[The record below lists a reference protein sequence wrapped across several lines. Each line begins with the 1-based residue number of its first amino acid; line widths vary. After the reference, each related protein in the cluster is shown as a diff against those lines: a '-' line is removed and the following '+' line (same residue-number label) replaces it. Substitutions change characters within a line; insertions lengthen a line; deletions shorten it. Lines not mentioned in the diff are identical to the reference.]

1 MCSCIPA
8 SILWVAHNWRNP
20 VVRNQQNYPRS
31 GALDPTDFYGGQM
44 APRLHRL
51 LRMIGATRNAG
62 HGPTKVDPHGQVF
75 ISYRQSDGTGIA
87 METAWALRA
96 AGVPVWHDRSDLPP
110 GETSRRL
117 IEALESGLS
126 GAVLL
131 VTPEIENSKIIRDIE
146 LPRLLELA
154 RDKAFTL
161 SVISAVEREPGKL
174 DYSAPD
180 RLLRRRP
187 GTLSALRQDA
197 AGTSAQR
204 ADAAHAQSRR
214 RMEAVRPTV
223 EAAGRFLTIDVQT
236 RIPPFATRVNADLV
250 LRLRP
255 PLDGDR
261 RPNREG
267 LQDLAAFLA
276 DFPQMLAVAGAEHA
290 TIRGGAH
297 LTVAYALGAAMPTT
311 LLGTVDIVDTG
322 GNLWTLSGNAPAPAG
337 QNKLL
342 VVSSLA
348 RLTSRDGPLLIYL
361 DLLPQRSDA
370 AFDALTIE
378 EADGF
383 SKVFHI
389 RTVAGGDL
397 VPEEAGALVGE
408 ISHIIRCL
416 AGQSRTTE
424 VHLLLR
430 SPWTIALLVGRT
442 LNTMR
447 VHLYEWE
454 DGPDDCGNISEPR
467 YIPSLVVRSGG
478 GGSSIERVSLPVQE

>member
-1 MCSCIPA
+1 
-8 SILWVAHNWRNP
+8 
-20 VVRNQQNYPRS
+20 
-31 GALDPTDFYGGQM
+31 M

-62 HGPTKVDPHGQVF
+62 HGPTKVDPHGPVF

-110 GETSRRL
+110 GETNRRL
-117 IEALESGLS
+117 TEALESGLS

-131 VTPEIENSKIIRDIE
+131 VTPEIKNSKIIRQIE

-161 SVISAVEREPGKL
+161 SVLSAVEREPGKL

-180 RLLRRRP
+180 RLLRRHP

-197 AGTSAQR
+197 AGTPAQR

-223 EAAGRFLTIDVQT
+223 ESVGRFLTIDVQT

-261 RPNREG
+261 RPNHEG

-276 DFPQMLAVAGAEHA
+276 DFPQILAVAGAEHA

-311 LLGTVDIVDTG
+311 LLGTVDVVDTG
-322 GNLWTLSGNAPAPAG
+322 GNVWSLSGNAPAPAG

-342 VVSSLA
+342 DVSSSA
-348 RLTSRDGPLLIYL
+348 RFTSQDGPLLIYL

-370 AFDALTIE
+370 AFNALSTE
-378 EADGF
+378 GADGF
-383 SKVFHI
+383 SRVFQI

-397 VPEEAGALVGE
+397 VPEESGALVGE
-408 ISHIIRCL
+408 VSQIIRGL
-416 AGQSRTTE
+416 AGQYRTTE

-430 SPWTIALLVGRT
+430 SPWAIALLVGRT

-478 GGSSIERVSLPVQE
+478 GGSRLKGSVYPFTSRDVGSGTLYQ